1 MSALTGLALAPLVP
15 GWLLGLLA
23 ALAAAAVGLAL
34 WRRARGAW
42 LRVVPLAV
50 LLVALANPRLVSE
63 ERQLLPDVAVVVVD
77 QSLSQGI
84 GDRRA
89 RADAAVA
96 ALTERL
102 GRHPNLEVRLERVVP
117 GHGRDDGTR
126 LFEALDR
133 ALADVPRR
141 RLAGV
146 VMVTDGR
153 VHDVP
158 ADGLRTLGAPVHAL
172 LTGRPGERDRRLAL
186 MRTPGYALVGRTAQ
200 LSLMVEEPGAV
211 GSARVEIRVDGEA
224 YVETEVPLNREAVV
238 EVPVRHAG
246 QTVVELAAAPG
257 PDELTLANNRAA
269 VGISGVRD
277 RLKVLLVSGEP
288 HAGERT
294 WRNLLKAD
302 PAVDLVH
309 FTILRPPEKDD
320 RTPIRELALITFP
333 VRELFEERL
342 HDFDLVVFDRYRR
355 RGVLNSLYYQLLA
368 DYVREGGA
376 LLASV
381 GPEFAEPGGLAE
393 SALAEVLPAV
403 PDGPPVAAPFLP
415 AVTETGRRHPV
426 TATLPGADGERPAW
440 GPWLRQASTRA
451 RGGATVL
458 SGADGRP
465 LVVLDRVGE
474 GRVAQVLSDTFWLWA
489 RGYQGGGP
497 HDELLRRVAH
507 WLMKE
512 PDLEEEALAAAITGD
527 RLDVVRRSLEDQP
540 AAVTVTRPDGSTVEA
555 PLAGRGDGTAVATVA
570 VDQPGLWRVA
580 DGRRTAIA
588 AAGSLAPL
596 ELAEVTSTPDPL
608 EPVIQATGG
617 SVRFLGDG
625 GEPPSVRRV
634 AAGATTTAGDDWI
647 GLPARGDHVVTGVR
661 EVPLAA
667 GLVLLLLGL
676 GGLGWAWW
684 REGR

>member
-23 ALAAAAVGLAL
+23 ALAVAAVGLAL
-34 WRRARGAW
+34 WRRARGAG
-42 LRVVPLAV
+42 LRVVPLAM

-63 ERQLLPDVAVVVVD
+63 ERQMLPDVAVVVVD

-89 RADAAVA
+89 RTDAAVA
-96 ALTERL
+96 ALTDRL
-102 GRHPNLEVRLERVVP
+102 GRQPDLEVRLEPVGPAR
-117 GHGRDDGTR
+117 GQDDGTR
-126 LFEALDR
+126 LFEALER

-158 ADGLRTLGAPVHAL
+158 ADRLKDLGAPVHVL
-172 LTGRPGERDRRLAL
+172 LSGRPGERDRRLAL
-186 MRTPGYALVGRTAQ
+186 TRTPGYALVGRTAQ
-200 LSLMVEEPGAV
+200 LSLMVEEPGAA

-224 YVETEVPLNREAVV
+224 YVETEVPLNREVVV

-246 QTVVELAAAPG
+246 QTVVELAAEPG

-355 RGVLNSLYYQLLA
+355 RGVLNSLYYQSLA
-368 DYVREGGA
+368 DYVQKGGA

-381 GPEFAEPGGLAE
+381 GPEFAEPGGLAD
-393 SALAEVLPAV
+393 SPLAEVLPAV
-403 PDGPPVAAPFLP
+403 PDGPAVAMPFLP

-426 TATLPGADGERPAW
+426 TATLPGAEGERPSW

-451 RGGATVL
+451 RGGTTVL

-512 PDLEEEALAAAITGD
+512 PDLEEEALTAAISGD
-527 RLDVVRRSLEDQP
+527 GLEVVRRSLEDQP
-540 AAVTVTRPDGSTVEA
+540 PIITVTRPDGTTVEA
-555 PLAGRGDGTAVATVA
+555 PLADRGDGTAVATVA
-570 VDQPGLWRVA
+570 VDQPGLWRA
-580 DGRRTAIA
+580 GDGRRTAIA

-608 EPVIQATGG
+608 APVARATNG
-617 SVRFLGDG
+617 SVRFLGER
-625 GEPPSVRRV
+625 GETPSIRRV
-634 AAGATTTAGDDWI
+634 AASAATTAGDDWI

-667 GLVLLLLGL
+667 ELVLLLLGL